1 MALGLKV
8 FCSLIALV
16 LFAIAAL
23 GIGTGRFS
31 LIAAGLFFWLAAD
44 TFG

>member
-1 MALGLKV
+1 VSLSLKL
-8 FCSLIALV
+8 FCMLIALA
-16 LFAIAAL
+16 LFAIAAV

-31 LIAAGLFFWLAAD
+31 LIAGGLFFVTAGE